1 MLILPERW
9 PDENIY
15 SLLAK
20 IARVNGLSPLEV
32 MRLLSGEEHPI
43 SVIGCPVNIKHFSE
57 ATKGAY
63 GSSYDL
69 LRYAT
74 VFPALTHLGELS
86 TSTLSQVENGTRRP
100 VLGILVSGMPKGLYW
115 RVCRDC
121 VERDVMIYG
130 ISYWH
135 RVHQLPTNQYCTEH
149 GLILDRLDLHHV
161 QLRENFVLPHDVFSK
176 TDSCNL
182 PDARER
188 GSICF
193 DVSILGR
200 DVIED
205 ISEPFSKEVIQATY
219 MDGLAQ
225 MGLLTRNAEIFL
237 SEYFDEFKRRFGVET
252 SISILLHQSKVS
264 NPKQLLYGI
273 TNEFECRPFARL
285 LLVKLLF
292 GTWDV
297 FKEQC
302 IWQDVL
308 VDGAKIFGETNS
320 HVKRL
325 HSFEAMLLQHRQV
338 CLDFKKSHISPTRR
352 EFMKVSNR
360 AFRWLRHNDR
370 TWLDEELPL
379 LLKTRGQRKL
389 FG

>member
-9 PDENIY
+9 PDENFY

-20 IARVNGLSPLEV
+20 IARVNGLCPLEV

-63 GSSYDL
+63 GSSCDL
-69 LRYAT
+69 LRCAT

-100 VLGILVSGMPKGLYW
+100 RLGILVSGMPKGLYW

-121 VERDVMIYG
+121 VERDVMTYG

-135 RVHQLPTNQYCTEH
+135 RVHQLPNSQYCTEH
-149 GLILDRLDLHHV
+149 GLILDRLNLRHV
-161 QLRENFVLPHDVFSK
+161 HLRENFVLPHDVFSK
-176 TDSCNL
+176 TESWNL
-182 PDARER
+182 PDERER
-188 GSICF
+188 GNICF

-205 ISEPFSKEVIQATY
+205 ISEPFSNEVIQATY

-225 MGLLTRNAEIFL
+225 MGLLTRNGEIFL
-237 SEYFDEFKRRFGVET
+237 SEYFDEFKQRFGVET

-297 FKEQC
+297 FREQC
-302 IWQDVL
+302 TWQDVL
-308 VDGAKIFGETNS
+308 EGAKIIGSTNS
-320 HVKRL
+320 QVKKGL
-325 HSFEAMLLQHRQV
+325 LSIEAMLRQQRQV
-338 CLDFKKSHISPTRR
+338 CLDYKNSHISPTRH

-370 TWLDEELPL
+370 TWLDEELPMMQRI
-379 LLKTRGQRKL
+379 KGQFAL
-389 FG
+389 F